1 MPHANPRRSRELSSR
16 PEDQFPIIH
25 GTRIYIGNEVIN
37 TAFTRRPGRSTCTV
51 DVPGSQGKG
60 SDKFLATVQRFEFP
74 KPFSRYKWT
83 LLPSAGTEGQ
93 RNCETTKLPYYM
105 NQSLSK
111 GLRIEEKEMKIEE
124 TNTSFFCFFDYRVQ
138 TVIDDFLFTIGYKTS
153 GLYVCV

>member
-1 MPHANPRRSRELSSR
+1 
-16 PEDQFPIIH
+16 
-25 GTRIYIGNEVIN
+25 
-37 TAFTRRPGRSTCTV
+37 
-51 DVPGSQGKG
+51 
-60 SDKFLATVQRFEFP
+60 
-74 KPFSRYKWT
+74 
-83 LLPSAGTEGQ
+83 
-93 RNCETTKLPYYM
+93 M